1 MYIGID
7 IGGTNIK
14 CVLTDE
20 TGKVLSSDDTPTSEI
35 AKEIDKSIIALIEK
49 LSSEAKVDKG
59 NIKAIGI
66 GAAGSIDRKKGTV
79 VTSPNILCWENYPL
93 AANIEKLS
101 GIKTFLENDATVA
114 CAGYWWESHDTKIK
128 TFVMITLGTGIG
140 GGAVIDGK
148 LFTGQNGSSM
158 EIGHM
163 IIETEGKECT
173 CGNRGCFE
181 RYASA
186 SALVE
191 FAKANLKKYKSST
204 LHSRIKNE
212 ELNAKMIYDEAVKK
226 DELSVKSFEYIS
238 NYLGA
243 GIVNIINIFNPEA
256 VILGGGLSKAHK
268 ILIPAVKKIV
278 AERALKGMK
287 ENVKFLAVKNQA
299 VIPALGAAKSA
310 KDRMSELG
318 FVGLEDF

>member
-20 TGKVLSSDDTPTSEI
+20 TGIVLSSGDTPTSEK
-35 AKEIDKSIIALIEK
+35 AKDIDKSIIALIDK
-49 LSSEAKVDKG
+49 IASEVKIDRSK
-59 NIKAIGI
+59 IKAIGI
-66 GAAGSIDRKKGTV
+66 GAAGSIDRKKGVV
-79 VTSPNILCWENYPL
+79 VTSPNILCWKNYPL

-128 TFVMITLGTGIG
+128 TFVMVTLGTGIG

-163 IIETEGKECT
+163 SIEAEGKECT

-186 SALVE
+186 TALVE
-191 FAKANLKKYKSST
+191 YTKSNLKKYKNST
-204 LHSRIKNE
+204 LHSRIKTE
-212 ELNAKMIYDEAVKK
+212 ELSAKMIYEEAVNK
-226 DELSVKSFEYIS
+226 DELALKSFDYIS
-238 NYLGA
+238 GYLGA

-268 ILIPAVKKIV
+268 ILIPAIKKIV
-278 AERALKGMK
+278 AERAFKGMK
-287 ENVKFLAVKNQA
+287 ENVKFLAVKDQA
-299 VIPALGAAKSA
+299 IIPALGAAKSA
-310 KDRMSELG
+310 MDRLKHI
-318 FVGLEDF
+318 L

>member
-20 TGKVLSSDDTPTSEI
+20 TGKVLSSGDTPTSEK
-35 AKEIDKSIIALIEK
+35 AKNIDKSIIALIEK
-49 LSSEAKVDKG
+49 LSSKAGIDKSR
-59 NIKAIGI
+59 IKAIGI
-66 GAAGSIDRKKGTV
+66 GAAGSIDRKKGMV
-79 VTSPNILCWENYPL
+79 VTSPNILCWKNYPL

-128 TFVMITLGTGIG
+128 TFVMVTLGTGIG
-140 GGAVIDGK
+140 GGAVIDGR

-163 IIETEGKECT
+163 IIEAEGKECT

-191 FAKANLKKYKSST
+191 FAEANLKKNKNSNLHNRMKSE
-204 LHSRIKNE
+204 K
-212 ELNAKMIYDEAVKK
+212 LNAKMIYEEAVKK
-226 DELSVKSFEYIS
+226 DELALKSFDYIS
-238 NYLGA
+238 GYLGA

-287 ENVKFLAVKNQA
+287 ENVKFLAVKDQA
-299 VIPALGAAKSA
+299 IIPALVAAKTA
-310 KDRMSELG
+310 MDRLKHI
-318 FVGLEDF
+318 L

>member
-20 TGKVLSSDDTPTSEI
+20 TGKVLSSGDTPTSEK

-49 LSSEAKVDKG
+49 LSSKAGIDK
-59 NIKAIGI
+59 NRIKAIGI
-66 GAAGSIDRKKGTV
+66 GAAGSIDRKKGMV
-79 VTSPNILCWENYPL
+79 VTSPNILCWKNYPL
-93 AANIEKLS
+93 AENIEKLS

-128 TFVMITLGTGIG
+128 TFVMVTLGTGIG
-140 GGAVIDGK
+140 GGAVIDGR

-163 IIETEGKECT
+163 IIEADGKECT

-204 LHSRIKNE
+204 LHMRIKTE
-212 ELNAKMIYDEAVKK
+212 ELNAKMIYEEAVKK
-226 DELSVKSFEYIS
+226 DELALKSFDYIS
-238 NYLGA
+238 YYLGA

-268 ILIPAVKKIV
+268 ILIPAIKNIV

-287 ENVKFLAVKNQA
+287 ENVKFLAVKNQEI
-299 VIPALGAAKSA
+299 IPALGAAKTA
-310 KDRMSELG
+310 MDRLKHI
-318 FVGLEDF
+318 L

>member
-20 TGKVLSSDDTPTSEI
+20 TGKVLNSGDTPTSEK

-49 LSSEAKVDKG
+49 LSSEAKIDKNG
-59 NIKAIGI
+59 IKAIGI
-66 GAAGSIDRKKGTV
+66 GAAGSIDRKKGMV
-79 VTSPNILCWENYPL
+79 VTSPNILCWKKYPL

-114 CAGYWWESHDTKIK
+114 CAGYWWESQDTKMK
-128 TFVMITLGTGIG
+128 TFIMVTLGTGIG
-140 GGAVIDGK
+140 GGAVIDGR

-163 IIETEGKECT
+163 SIETDGKECT

-186 SALVE
+186 TALVE
-191 FAKANLKKYKSST
+191 YAESNLKKYKQST
-204 LHSRIKNE
+204 LHSRIKSE
-212 ELNAKMIYDEAVKK
+212 VLNAKMIYEEAVKK
-226 DELSVKSFEYIS
+226 DELSVKSFEYVS
-238 NYLGA
+238 NYLGT

-268 ILIPAVKKIV
+268 ILIPAIKKIV
-278 AERALKGMK
+278 AERGYKGMK
-287 ENVKFLAVKNQA
+287 ENVKFLAVKDQA
-299 VIPALGAAKSA
+299 IIPALGAAKTA
-310 KDRMSELG
+310 MDRLKHI
-318 FVGLEDF
+318 L

>member
-14 CVLTDE
+14 CVLADE
-20 TGKVLSSDDTPTSEI
+20 TGKVLSSGDTPTSEK

-49 LSSEAKVDKG
+49 LSSEAKIDKSR
-59 NIKAIGI
+59 IKAIGI
-66 GAAGSIDRKKGTV
+66 GAAGSIDRKKGMV
-79 VTSPNILCWENYPL
+79 VTSPNILCWKNYPL
-93 AANIEKLS
+93 AVNIEKLS

-128 TFVMITLGTGIG
+128 TFVMVTLGTGIG
-140 GGAVIDGK
+140 GGAVIDGR

-163 IIETEGKECT
+163 SIEANGKECT

-186 SALVE
+186 TALVE
-191 FAKANLKKYKSST
+191 YTKTNLKKYKNST
-204 LHSRIKNE
+204 LNNRIKTE
-212 ELNAKMIYDEAVKK
+212 ELNAKMIYDEAIKK
-226 DELSVKSFEYIS
+226 DELALKSFDYIS
-238 NYLGA
+238 VYLGA

-268 ILIPAVKKIV
+268 ILIPAIKKIV
-278 AERALKGMK
+278 AERGYKGMK
-287 ENVKFLAVKNQA
+287 ENVKFLAVKDQA
-299 VIPALGAAKSA
+299 IIPALGAAKSA
-310 KDRMSELG
+310 MDRLRHI
-318 FVGLEDF
+318 L